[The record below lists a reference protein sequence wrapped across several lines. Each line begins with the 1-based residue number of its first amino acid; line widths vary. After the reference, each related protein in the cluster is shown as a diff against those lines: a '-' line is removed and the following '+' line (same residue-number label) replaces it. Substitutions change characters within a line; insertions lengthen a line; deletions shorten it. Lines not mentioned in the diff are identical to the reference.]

1 MEKSKRM
8 EGKETMFETI
18 KYIGEKFR
26 LQGEL
31 YSYTT
36 ITVGNINATYKG
48 TYITDGQYKS
58 YLFQR
63 INTHVFK
70 NPVEIMKNIDE
81 VTSYIRE
88 KFPEQLTLHFHHTAD
103 GLNYFVSDEDSFW
116 RVMNYVDSLALDTT
130 DDLRVIEATG
140 KAFGNFQAQLAGF
153 DGSTLYE
160 TIPDFHNTRKR
171 LDTLFTHVSEDPCNR
186 VHEVMDEIAYLSYVS
201 EKAAE
206 LSVDFANGKIPRR
219 VTHNDTKANNVLFDK
234 VTKEPLVVID
244 LDTIMPG
251 MSMYDF
257 GDAVRF
263 IANTAAEDEPDTDKV
278 FFDTGKFRAFARGF
292 IRETKDLLTEV
303 ELENLVK
310 ASFSITVEQA
320 SRFLDDYLTGDHY
333 FRYEY
338 PKHNL
343 VRARCQLQLAKDI
356 EKKWQELEWII
367 RDVRAQLEE

>member
-1 MEKSKRM
+1 
-8 EGKETMFETI
+8 MFDTI
-18 KYIGEKFR
+18 KLIGEKFR
-26 LQGEL
+26 LSGEL
-31 YSYTT
+31 YSYSV
-36 ITVGNINATYKG
+36 ITVGNINSTYKV
-48 TYITDGQYKS
+48 TYAVGDNKYKA

-70 NPVEIMKNIDE
+70 NPVQIMKNIDE
-81 VTSYIRE
+81 VTSYIR
-88 KFPEQLTLHFHHTAD
+88 KKYPGQLTLHFHHTAE
-103 GLNYFVSDEDSFW
+103 GNNYFVSDEDSFW
-116 RVMNYVDSLALDTT
+116 RVMNYVDSLTLDNT
-130 DDLRVIEATG
+130 DDLAVIEATG
-140 KAFGNFQAQLAGF
+140 KAFGNFQAQLADF
-153 DGSTLYE
+153 DGSVLYE

-171 LDTLFTHVSEDPCNR
+171 LNTLFEHVEKDPCNR
-186 VHEVMDEIAYLSYVS
+186 VHEVPDEIAYLSFVS
-201 EKAAE
+201 DKAAE
-206 LSVDFANGKIPRR
+206 LSELFGEIPRR

-263 IANTAAEDEPDTDKV
+263 IANTSAEDEPDTSKV
-278 FFDTGKFRAFARGF
+278 FFDTGKFRAFAKGF

-303 ELENLVK
+303 ELKNLVK

-356 EKKWQELEWII
+356 EKKWSELEWII
-367 RDVRAQLEE
+367 QDVIDQLGNN

>member
-1 MEKSKRM
+1 
-8 EGKETMFETI
+8 MFETI
-18 KYIGEKFR
+18 KLIGEKFR

-31 YSYTT
+31 YSYSV
-36 ITVGNINATYKG
+36 ITVGNINSTYKV
-48 TYITDGQYKS
+48 TYAVGDNKYKA

-70 NPVEIMKNIDE
+70 NPVEIMKNIDQ

-88 KFPEQLTLHFHHTAD
+88 KYPEQLALHFHHTED
-103 GLNYFVSDEDSFW
+103 GVNYFISDEDSFW
-116 RVMNYVDSLALDTT
+116 RVMNYVDSLTLDTT
-130 DDLRVIEATG
+130 DDLAVIEATG
-140 KAFGNFQAQLAGF
+140 KAFGNFQAQLADF
-153 DGSTLYE
+153 DGSVLYE

-171 LDTLFTHVSEDPCNR
+171 LDTLFEDVKKDPCNR
-186 VHEVMDEIAYLSYVS
+186 VHEVPDEIAYLSFVS
-201 EKAAE
+201 DKAAE
-206 LSVDFANGKIPRR
+206 LSPRR

-263 IANTAAEDEPDTDKV
+263 IANTSAEDEPDTSKV
-278 FFDTGKFRAFARGF
+278 FFDTGKFRAFAKGF
-292 IRETKDLLTEV
+292 IRETKDLLTEA
-303 ELENLVK
+303 ELQNLVK

-356 EKKWQELEWII
+356 EKKWSELEWII
-367 RDVRAQLEE
+367 QDVIEQLEK

>member
-1 MEKSKRM
+1 
-8 EGKETMFETI
+8 MFDTI
-18 KYIGEKFR
+18 KLIGEKFR
-26 LQGEL
+26 LPGEL
-31 YSYTT
+31 YSYSL
-36 ITVGNINATYKG
+36 ITVGNINSTYKV
-48 TYITDGQYKS
+48 TYAVGDNKYKA
-58 YLFQR
+58 YLFKR
-63 INTHVFK
+63 INTHIFK
-70 NPVEIMKNIDE
+70 HPVQIMKNIDE
-81 VTSYIRE
+81 VTSYIR
-88 KFPEQLTLHFHHTAD
+88 KKYPEQLTLHFHHTAE
-103 GLNYFVSDEDSFW
+103 GNNYFVSDEDSFW
-116 RVMNYVDSLALDTT
+116 RVMNYVDSLTLDNT
-130 DDLRVIEATG
+130 DDLTVIEATG
-140 KAFGNFQAQLAGF
+140 KAFGNFQAQLADF
-153 DGSTLYE
+153 DGSVLYE

-171 LDTLFTHVSEDPCNR
+171 LNTLFEHVEEDPCNR
-186 VHEVMDEIAYLSYVS
+186 VHEVPDEIAYLSFVS
-201 EKAAE
+201 DKAAE
-206 LSVDFANGKIPRR
+206 LSELFANGEIPRR

-263 IANTAAEDEPDTDKV
+263 IANTSAEDEPDTSKV
-278 FFDTGKFRAFARGF
+278 FFDTGKFRAFAKGF

-303 ELENLVK
+303 ELKNLLK

-356 EKKWQELEWII
+356 EKKWSELEWII
-367 RDVRAQLEE
+367 QDVIDQLGNN

>member
-1 MEKSKRM
+1 
-8 EGKETMFETI
+8 MFETI
-18 KYIGEKFR
+18 KLIGEKFR

-31 YSYTT
+31 YSYSV
-36 ITVGNINATYKG
+36 ITVGNINSTYKV
-48 TYITDGQYKS
+48 TYAVGDNKYKA

-70 NPVEIMKNIDE
+70 NPVEIMKNIDQ

-88 KFPEQLTLHFHHTAD
+88 KYPEQLALHFHHTED
-103 GLNYFVSDEDSFW
+103 GVNYFISDEDSFW
-116 RVMNYVDSLALDTT
+116 RVMNYVDSLTLDTT
-130 DDLRVIEATG
+130 DDLAVIEATG
-140 KAFGNFQAQLAGF
+140 KAFGNFQAQLADF
-153 DGSTLYE
+153 DGSVLYE

-171 LDTLFTHVSEDPCNR
+171 LDTLFEDVKKDPCNR
-186 VHEVMDEIAYLSYVS
+186 VHEVPDEIAYLSFVS
-201 EKAAE
+201 DKAAE
-206 LSVDFANGKIPRR
+206 LSVRFAKGELPRR

-263 IANTAAEDEPDTDKV
+263 IANTSAEDEPDTSKV
-278 FFDTGKFRAFARGF
+278 FFDTGKLRAFAKGF
-292 IRETKDLLTEV
+292 IRETKDLLTEA
-303 ELENLVK
+303 ELQSLVK

-356 EKKWQELEWII
+356 EKKWSELEWII
-367 RDVRAQLEE
+367 QDVIEQLEK

>member
-1 MEKSKRM
+1 
-8 EGKETMFETI
+8 
-18 KYIGEKFR
+18 
-26 LQGEL
+26 
-31 YSYTT
+31 
-36 ITVGNINATYKG
+36 
-48 TYITDGQYKS
+48 
-58 YLFQR
+58 
-63 INTHVFK
+63 
-70 NPVEIMKNIDE
+70 MKNIDQ

-88 KFPEQLTLHFHHTAD
+88 KYPEQLALHFHHTED
-103 GLNYFVSDEDSFW
+103 GVNYFISDEDSFW
-116 RVMNYVDSLALDTT
+116 RVMNYVDSLTLDTT
-130 DDLRVIEATG
+130 DDLAVIEATG
-140 KAFGNFQAQLAGF
+140 KAFGNFQAQLADF
-153 DGSTLYE
+153 DGSVLYE

-171 LDTLFTHVSEDPCNR
+171 LDTLFEDVKKDLCNR
-186 VHEVMDEIAYLSYVS
+186 VHEVPDEIAYISFVS
-201 EKAAE
+201 DKAAE
-206 LSVDFANGKIPRR
+206 LSVRFAKGELPRR

-263 IANTAAEDEPDTDKV
+263 IANTSAEDEPDTSKV
-278 FFDTGKFRAFARGF
+278 FFDTGKFRAFAKGF
-292 IRETKDLLTEV
+292 IRETKDLLTEA
-303 ELENLVK
+303 ELQNLVK

-356 EKKWQELEWII
+356 EKKWSELEWII
-367 RDVRAQLEE
+367 QDVIEQLEK